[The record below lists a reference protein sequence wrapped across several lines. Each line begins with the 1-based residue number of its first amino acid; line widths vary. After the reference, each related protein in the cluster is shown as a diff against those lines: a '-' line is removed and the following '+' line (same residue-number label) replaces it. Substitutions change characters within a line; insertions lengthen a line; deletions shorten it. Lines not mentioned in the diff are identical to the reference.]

1 MENISNSHK
10 SLIHGVVQFRIIKAG
25 IKLIRQS
32 RTAPTNN
39 RYSAVDVIVAG
50 LQDSI
55 SLLFVR
61 GLGHRICWNQYSQ
74 AQPQLNFNI
83 HFQLNLYLRFLLP
96 PIKEGRQNDKGPL
109 HGITDQYCRN
119 PNSNTTQP

>member
-1 MENISNSHK
+1 MFKSNLRDLDDGGTARIFSFCLIKAIYK

-39 RYSAVDVIVAG
+39 RYSTVGVIVAG

-83 HFQLNLYLRFLLP
+83 NFQLKLYLRFLLTP
-96 PIKEGRQNDKGPL
+96 W
-109 HGITDQYCRN
+109 
-119 PNSNTTQP
+119 